1 MVLTS
6 IRFVLFAA
14 LLLAVYYAVP
24 QRQRWWVLLAGSLC
38 FYALAGLKNVIYILI
53 TAASTYLAARGM
65 QTLSARQKAR
75 FKADPPLSK
84 EEKAACKAKTA
95 SRRRAILVLTLVL
108 NFGILCGF
116 KYAAFALAQVSGLVR
131 LFGGEGFS
139 GALHLIVPLGISFYT
154 FQTMGY
160 LIDVYWK
167 KVEAQPNFAKL
178 LLFVSFFPQI
188 TQGPISDYAQLSEQ
202 LFTPHTYSYEA
213 FKSGGIRMIWGFAK
227 KLILADLLAPWVAD
241 VFANYETYAGITV
254 LIGAFFYSI
263 QIYADFSGYMD
274 IVCGLCEMLGIR
286 LTENFDRPYFSKSI
300 AEYWRRWHISLGA
313 WFKTYLY
320 YPIAVAKW
328 NQRLGKRAQ
337 KRFGKYFGQ
346 TLPASLALV
355 AVWVTT
361 GLWHGASWAYIAW
374 GAVNGIFIIFSLW
387 MEPVYAAVRR
397 KLHVSDSRWL
407 WRAFR
412 TLRTFFLVTL
422 IKVLPE
428 VGTLRQGLGLWKRI
442 FTNFTVPTSLS
453 ALLPFAAK
461 RELLLVGLFTAAL
474 LLTGLIQ
481 RRRPV
486 RQWFGGWPRPLRL
499 LTLAVLILAVLFYG
513 SSGNAGGFLYAQF

>member
-1 MVLTS
+1 M
-6 IRFVLFAA
+6 
-14 LLLAVYYAVP
+14 
-24 QRQRWWVLLAGSLC
+24 
-38 FYALAGLKNVIYILI
+38 
-53 TAASTYLAARGM
+53 
-65 QTLSARQKAR
+65 
-75 FKADPPLSK
+75 
-84 EEKAACKAKTA
+84 
-95 SRRRAILVLTLVL
+95 
-108 NFGILCGF
+108 
-116 KYAAFALAQVSGLVR
+116 
-131 LFGGEGFS
+131 
-139 GALHLIVPLGISFYT
+139 
-154 FQTMGY
+154 
-160 LIDVYWK
+160 
-167 KVEAQPNFAKL
+167 
-178 LLFVSFFPQI
+178 
-188 TQGPISDYAQLSEQ
+188 
-202 LFTPHTYSYEA
+202 
-213 FKSGGIRMIWGFAK
+213 
-227 KLILADLLAPWVAD
+227 
-241 VFANYETYAGITV
+241 
-254 LIGAFFYSI
+254 
-263 QIYADFSGYMD
+263 
-274 IVCGLCEMLGIR
+274 
-286 LTENFDRPYFSKSI
+286 
-300 AEYWRRWHISLGA
+300 
-313 WFKTYLY
+313 
-320 YPIAVAKW
+320 
-328 NQRLGKRAQ
+328 
-337 KRFGKYFGQ
+337 
-346 TLPASLALV
+346 
-355 AVWVTT
+355 WVTT